1 MSDNIQIFFTVL
13 VANFEFA
20 PKQKYTA
27 WTFSMETVLRTNQSA
42 QISLINKSL
51 VLSNELINVELPP

>member
-1 MSDNIQIFFTVL
+1 MNDNNQIFFSVL

-42 QISLINKSL
+42 QISLIKTGFAL
-51 VLSNELINVELPP
+51 